1 MNERTTEPDAL
12 VYKAPDI
19 VQILPV
25 EALLVAVKSD
35 IPGCVEN

>member
-1 MNERTTEPDAL
+1 MNERTTEPDVL
-12 VYKAPDI
+12 VYLAPDI

-25 EALLVAVKSD
+25 EALLAFVKSD